1 MKMPVYL
8 LLVSVMM
15 FLLSCGNKPKEAPV
29 EIDPVQYKK
38 NLENAN
44 DMYSQNEEVQIDDFI
59 ARNQWNMTKTGTGL
73 RYMIYAPGNGRR
85 VEDSTVVRFHYSLS
99 LINGAVVEDSRKQG
113 PKEILLGHGDES
125 SGVEEGML
133 LLREGDKAKFV
144 IPSYLAY
151 GWLGVMDESK
161 TIPSRAVLI
170 YDVQVMQVRD
180 YYVN

>member
-1 MKMPVYL
+1 MKVLTYLFLIPVVL
-8 LLVSVMM
+8 
-15 FLLSCGNKPKEAPV
+15 LLSCGNKQQEVAP
-29 EIDPVQYKK
+29 EINPEQYKK

-44 DMYSQNEEVQIDDFI
+44 NLYSQNEEVQIDDFI
-59 ARNQWNMTKTGTGL
+59 ARNQWNMSKTCTGL

-99 LINGAVVEDSRKQG
+99 LINGTVVEDSRKQG
-113 PKEILLGHGDES
+113 PKEILLGHGDEN
-125 SGVEEGML
+125 SGVEEGMM

-161 TIPSRAVLI
+161 TIPPRAILI
-170 YDVQVMQVRD
+170 YDVQIIQVRD
-180 YYVN
+180 YYIN